1 MIFQNV
7 VIGSPLVEP
16 WTLISIDKETWDN
29 FDSKYTL
36 FTEERFLPK
45 ILVDAGIA
53 KSNSEVRKN
62 KPELVKTLDTLDCI
76 DIKWGKKRLYIIIG
90 E

>member
-1 MIFQNV
+1 MAFQNV
-7 VIGSPLVEP
+7 VIGKPLVP
-16 WTLISIDKETWDN
+16 AWSLISATEQDFIENDE
-29 FDSKYTL
+29 KYTL
-36 FTEERFLPK
+36 YTEERFLPK

-62 KPELVKTLDTLDCI
+62 KPEFVKTLDKLDCMEV
-76 DIKWGKKRLYIIIG
+76 KWGKKRLYIIVG